1 MRSVLKPIEPRRL
14 LERGTAPADFAF
26 AIIIKFTDRAI
37 ELSSH
42 VCVSSKMKVVAFAL
56 VLMPLICGAAEPL
69 LPMAEGTTWN
79 YELVQER
86 PSASLDL
93 TEPNEQERLSVSY
106 RVGGTAKIDN
116 KDLRRL
122 EIYRGDTLD
131 TVDLIAVEERG
142 LICPARVLPE
152 GAIIKLIPPQMML
165 STPLKT
171 GTKWDFD
178 GTIGDTKVNQRYEIV
193 GEEDVDVPAGKFH
206 AWRIHCE
213 QILPTPATIDR
224 WFVPTT
230 GFVKVETA
238 VKGPSGGVL
247 QKSSLSLK
255 EPPKVTSAPQKNS
268 PPQPEKLSAG
278 VSNEPRGEFK
288 TDFKSDA
295 PAIYA
300 RWRGQG
306 LPDHAKIRASFIA
319 DNVADVSADYEIDE
333 ASAVAPTPNSSGTFT
348 LSQPE
353 GGWAPGNYRV
363 EFFLNDAPT
372 ETVKFKISK

>member
-1 MRSVLKPIEPRRL
+1 
-14 LERGTAPADFAF
+14 
-26 AIIIKFTDRAI
+26 
-37 ELSSH
+37 
-42 VCVSSKMKVVAFAL
+42 MKVIAFAL

-93 TEPNEQERLSVSY
+93 TEPNELERLSVSY

-122 EIYRGDTLD
+122 EIYRGDTLE

-193 GEEDVDVPAGKFH
+193 GQEDVDVPAGKFH

-319 DNVADVSADYEIDE
+319 DNVADVSADYQIDE
-333 ASAVAPTPNSSGTFT
+333 STTAAPAPNSSGTFT
-348 LSQPE
+348 LSKPE

>member
-1 MRSVLKPIEPRRL
+1 
-14 LERGTAPADFAF
+14 
-26 AIIIKFTDRAI
+26 
-37 ELSSH
+37 
-42 VCVSSKMKVVAFAL
+42 MKVVAFAL

-106 RVGGTAKIDN
+106 RIGGTAKIDN

-122 EIYRGDTLD
+122 EIYRGDTLE

-142 LICPARVLPE
+142 LICPARVQPE
-152 GAIIKLIPPQMML
+152 GAIIKLVPPQMML

-193 GEEDVDVPAGKFH
+193 GEEDVDVPAGRFH

>member
-42 VCVSSKMKVVAFAL
+42 ACVSSKMKVIAFAL

-86 PSASLDL
+86 PIASLDL
-93 TEPNEQERLSVSY
+93 TEPDEQERLSVSY

-122 EIYRGDTLD
+122 EIYRGDTLE
-131 TVDLIAVEERG
+131 TVDLIAIEERG
-142 LICPARVLPE
+142 LICPARVQFE

-255 EPPKVTSAPQKNS
+255 EPPKLAPAPQRNDIPESK
-268 PPQPEKLSAG
+268 PEKLSVG
-278 VSNEPRGEFK
+278 VSSEAKGEFK
-288 TDFKSDA
+288 TEFKSDT
-295 PAIYA
+295 PALYA
-300 RWRGQG
+300 SWHSHGIADR
-306 LPDHAKIRASFIA
+306 AEIRAVFIA
-319 DNVADVSADYEIDE
+319 ENVADVSADYQIDQ
-333 ASAVAPTPNSSGTFT
+333 STTTAPSP
-348 LSQPE
+348 
-353 GGWAPGNYRV
+353 
-363 EFFLNDAPT
+363 
-372 ETVKFKISK
+372 

>member
-1 MRSVLKPIEPRRL
+1 
-14 LERGTAPADFAF
+14 
-26 AIIIKFTDRAI
+26 
-37 ELSSH
+37 
-42 VCVSSKMKVVAFAL
+42 MKVVAFAL

-319 DNVADVSADYEIDE
+319 GNVADVSADYEIDE

-348 LSQPE
+348 LSKPE

>member
-1 MRSVLKPIEPRRL
+1 
-14 LERGTAPADFAF
+14 
-26 AIIIKFTDRAI
+26 
-37 ELSSH
+37 
-42 VCVSSKMKVVAFAL
+42 MKVIAFAL

-122 EIYRGDTLD
+122 EIYRGDTLE

-230 GFVKVETA
+230 GFVRVETA

-319 DNVADVSADYEIDE
+319 DNVADVSADYQIDE
-333 ASAVAPTPNSSGTFT
+333 STTAAPAPNSSGTFT
-348 LSQPE
+348 LSKPE

-363 EFFLNDAPT
+363 EFYLDDALT
-372 ETVKFKISK
+372 ETVKFKIVR